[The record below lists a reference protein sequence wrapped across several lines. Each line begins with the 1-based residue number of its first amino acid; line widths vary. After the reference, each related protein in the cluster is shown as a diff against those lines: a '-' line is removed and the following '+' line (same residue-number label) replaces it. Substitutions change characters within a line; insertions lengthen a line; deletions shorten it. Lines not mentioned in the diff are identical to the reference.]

1 MRRNT
6 KTFLY
11 FLLLCLVSVNL
22 SACKKNNKEES
33 VNNSMEM
40 TDKSSKNKDFKV
52 NNDEEKN
59 ISSSV
64 KAILDCVYGGNEND
78 VNRYFTQSYL
88 KMKNDFL
95 SSIINKEK
103 HMISMKGDFQ
113 TLKLVSDRDTYS
125 AEDIVNEYAKTYL
138 ANISKIH
145 VYSIDNLGQDGEYAL
160 VSIKI
165 RPIAGA
171 SEMDNSQGARSQ
183 VFGDKGNDTIIRES
197 DNPNPQETKSLI
209 ELKLLSTYYNQM
221 DQLPPFSDQEK
232 PISFKVKKNDNV
244 YQLDPSE
251 YQNLIK
257 QARDE
262 TYSKDKKESGN
273 SNPESKDYEIASKE
287 SGQKSER

>member
-1 MRRNT
+1 MRRNR

-33 VNNSMEM
+33 VNNSMEI
-40 TDKSSKNKDFKV
+40 TDSSSKNKDFKV

-64 KAILDCVYGGNEND
+64 KAILDCIYGGNEND

-95 SSIINKEK
+95 SSIVNKEK
-103 HMISMKGDFQ
+103 RMISMQGDFQ
-113 TLKLVSDRDTYS
+113 TLKLVSGRDTYS

-138 ANISKIH
+138 ENVSKIH
-145 VYSIDNLGQDGEYAL
+145 DYSIDNLDQDGEYAL
-160 VSIKI
+160 VSIKM

-171 SEMDNSQGARSQ
+171 SEIKDSQGARIQ
-183 VFGDKGNDTIIRES
+183 VFGDEGDYTIIRES
-197 DNPNPQETKSLI
+197 DNTSPQETKSLI
-209 ELKLLSTYYNQM
+209 ELKLFSTYYGQMNQV
-221 DQLPPFSDQEK
+221 PPFSDQEK
-232 PISFKVKKNDNV
+232 TINFKLKKNNDN

-251 YQNLIK
+251 YQKLIK

-262 TYSKDKKESGN
+262 TYSKDKKESRN

-287 SGQKSER
+287 PDDKSEK